1 MSIRPAIRLCAAA
14 TLVASATVA
23 AMTVAVA
30 PAFAKS
36 RSAEEVQ
43 LARDYALV
51 ICIRHRYPDSELADE
66 VQIWAR
72 GLVERGNVDAD
83 FYGKLARYVRES
95 APAPESS
102 KPGVAMRMKSCID
115 LYNSP
120 ALTREIRKLMRQ

>member
-1 MSIRPAIRLCAAA
+1 MSIGPALRLCAAA
-14 TLVASATVA
+14 ALAAVA
-23 AMTVAVA
+23 AAA
-30 PAFAKS
+30 PAQAKS
-36 RSAEEVQ
+36 RSAEEVR

-51 ICIRHRYPDSELADE
+51 ACIRHRYPDSELAAE

-72 GLVERGNVDAD
+72 GLVERGNVAAD
-83 FYGKLARYVRES
+83 FYGKLARYVRET

-120 ALTREIRKLMRQ
+120 ALTTEIRKLMRE